1 MYKLSRLGDNQMMD
15 AIFDTRV
22 YLSGGGGD
30 SQNSVKAR
38 PR

>member
-1 MYKLSRLGDNQMMD
+1 MYKLSRLGDNRMMG
-15 AIFDTRV
+15 AIFGTRV
-22 YLSGGGGD
+22 YLSGGGD

>member
-1 MYKLSRLGDNQMMD
+1 MYKLSRLGDNRMMG
-15 AIFDTRV
+15 AIFGTRV
-22 YLSGGGGD
+22 HLSGG

>member
-1 MYKLSRLGDNQMMD
+1 MYKLSRLGDNRMMG
-15 AIFDTRV
+15 AIFGTRV
-22 YLSGGGGD
+22 YLSGGD